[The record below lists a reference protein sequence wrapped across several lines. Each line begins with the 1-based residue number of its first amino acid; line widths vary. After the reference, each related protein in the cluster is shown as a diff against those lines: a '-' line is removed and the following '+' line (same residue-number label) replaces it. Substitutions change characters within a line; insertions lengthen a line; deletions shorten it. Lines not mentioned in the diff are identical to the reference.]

1 VAAAERTSEHDRIL
15 VAMARF
21 VGAGFCAY
29 LLTSLPLIGRPP
41 ELTAGW
47 FTPVGLL
54 LAFGPGVALLAVS
67 FVPPFRRF
75 IAPLAMACAVGYLAA
90 SALWFVAWS
99 GTDVAAERVSWLM
112 SFSGLPSMA
121 WILVRP
127 IREAVVVLCA
137 SSAIAARITD
147 VARADVIESNVV
159 IETVFPIAFTLSF
172 MLAAGQVVR
181 TGALLDRT
189 RASAIAAVA
198 ESAAAT
204 ARSAERER
212 MNALIHDQVIAT
224 LLAATVVA
232 PDEEKLGRQA
242 RIAVAELESAAGQS
256 RRSVTEYSGAE
267 AVARIRGAASAID
280 HSVPVVVEQDDR
292 ARTAAVPAAAVDAFV
307 EATGEAL
314 RNSLRHAGSGADRM
328 IVIRSTVDA
337 LFVSVTDDGVG
348 FDPGRVPPERLGIEV
363 SVRRRVASVMG
374 AWTRLRAEPGAGVTV
389 QMGWSA

>member
-1 VAAAERTSEHDRIL
+1 VTAAQRASEHDRIL

-21 VGAGFCAY
+21 IGAGFCAY
-29 LLTSLPLIGRPP
+29 LLTSLPLIGQPP
-41 ELTAGW
+41 GLTAGW

-54 LAFGPGVALLAVS
+54 LAFGPGLVLLAVS

-90 SALWFVAWS
+90 SALWFAAWS
-99 GTDVAAERVSWLM
+99 GTVVDAERVSWLM
-112 SFSGLPSMA
+112 SFSGLPSLA

-127 IREAVVVLCA
+127 IREAVVVLAA
-137 SSAIAARITD
+137 SSAIAAVITD
-147 VARADVIESNVV
+147 VARSDVIESNVV

-189 RASAIAAVA
+189 RASAIAAVT

-204 ARSAERER
+204 ARTTERER

-232 PDEEKLGRQA
+232 PDEAKLGRQA
-242 RIAVAELESAAGQS
+242 RIAVTELESTAGQTKQ
-256 RRSVTEYSGAE
+256 SVAEYSGLE

-280 HSVPVVVEQDDR
+280 HGVPVVVEQEER
-292 ARTAAVPAAAVDAFV
+292 ARTAGVPAAAVDAFV

-314 RNSLRHAGSGADRM
+314 RNSLRHAGPDTDRM
-328 IVIRSTVDA
+328 IVVRSAVDA

-348 FDPGRVPPERLGIEV
+348 FDPGKVPPERLGIEV
-363 SVRRRVASVMG
+363 SVRRRVAAVDG
-374 AWTRLRAEPGAGVTV
+374 AWTRLRAEPGTGVTV
-389 QMGWSA
+389 QMGWAV